1 MDKNESPVKELRE
14 RIGVS
19 QRELADALGVH
30 HALIANLEMNMIDI
44 KDEDEETQSKVSKVF
59 DKLSEYSSISK
70 EELIEKQSINT
81 KAQQKNVREHVKK
94 QIGNVVEH
102 YLTTTKITN
111 FEECEQFK
119 HELEMACNIGDQY
132 KSPLKVIRDVGG
144 ITQRQFSQAAE
155 VSQTLI
161 ARIELGELSLGG
173 PNGRKIISLILDGL
187 GIYDAED
194 DNLMDFYEVIDDL
207 HKEYMKKVKEKN
219 KKRVESA
226 FQKLKDE
233 KKGVVENEKDQ
244 KEGNMG

>member
-1 MDKNESPVKELRE
+1 MDKNVSPVKELRE

-19 QRELADALGVH
+19 QRELADAMGVH

-44 KDEDEETQSKVSKVF
+44 KGEDEETQSKVNMVF
-59 DKLSEYSSISK
+59 DKLSEYSGMSK
-70 EELIEKQSINT
+70 EELIERQSINT
-81 KAQQKNVREHVKK
+81 KTQQKNIRELVKG
-94 QIGNVVEH
+94 QIGKVVEDI
-102 YLTTTKITN
+102 LLTTKITN
-111 FEECEQFK
+111 FEEYEQFK
-119 HELEMACNIGDQY
+119 HELEMACKAGDY
-132 KSPLKVIRDVGG
+132 YRSPLKVFRDDGG
-144 ITQRQFSQAAE
+144 ITQRQFSQAAD

-173 PNGRKIISLILDGL
+173 PNGRKIIDLILDGL

-207 HKEYMKKVKEKN
+207 HNEYMKKVKEKN
-219 KKRVESA
+219 KKKVESA

-233 KKGVVENEKDQ
+233 KKEVDKNEKDQ